1 MENNYQLK
9 YLPITLHPKNSNFPV
24 QMPRHLKQFCT
35 NEELATLNEN
45 EEIVPYIH
53 LVYHYNIQQSAMPHK
68 RELPSCL
75 GKDVKIGK
83 VLLFVNDLFFFSPLT
98 FLKSTFLD
106 QWPNDTHGASAFRG
120 SERTLHENTYC
131 VKCIVLFWVAQK
143 VWLNIS

>member
-1 MENNYQLK
+1 M
-9 YLPITLHPKNSNFPV
+9 PIEILHESTSNLSVKMSRSLYHFY
-24 QMPRHLKQFCT
+24 T
-35 NEELATLNEN
+35 NQELATLNEN

-106 QWPNDTHGASAFRG
+106 Q
-120 SERTLHENTYC
+120 
-131 VKCIVLFWVAQK
+131 
-143 VWLNIS
+143 

>member
-1 MENNYQLK
+1 MK
-9 YLPITLHPKNSNFPV
+9 YHHNELPLCQFKNARIFELSLH
-24 QMPRHLKQFCT
+24 

-106 QWPNDTHGASAFRG
+106 Q
-120 SERTLHENTYC
+120 
-131 VKCIVLFWVAQK
+131 
-143 VWLNIS
+143 